1 MPCFKPIA
9 AVQPYPGAQPL
20 LFGPVATHGHL
31 RPLTGR
37 IDLPCNDCI
46 GCFRRTSLEWAC
58 RCVHEAQM
66 HRYNSYITLTYDD
79 NNLPAN
85 NSLHHPHFVRFMKDV
100 RHAIARNDENLLLER
115 DELSTERTSKRASR
129 IRDLTSSL
137 ATVGPDE
144 NQNRLPSLLALTRA
158 ILTPEIKFYMAGE
171 YGEKY
176 GRPHYHSLLFGVDF
190 RDKTY
195 HGKTKAGEKI
205 YRSYTLEKL
214 WPYGYSSI
222 GAVTFN
228 SAAYISRYIMKKR
241 RGDGNTENYEILDLE
256 TGEIYIK
263 KKEYNCMSR
272 AEGIG
277 KAWLEEFTPDVYHR
291 DRVITKQGRE
301 LRPPRY
307 YDKLYKKMDAAH
319 LQHLKH
325 ARELEALAQ
334 KAHHTPARL
343 AVQEEV
349 AKAKAR
355 FQTRNFE

>member
-9 AVQPYPGAQPL
+9 AVQPFPGAQPL
-20 LFGPVATHGHL
+20 LYGPVKTHGHL
-31 RPLTGR
+31 RPIHGR

-66 HRYNSYITLTYDD
+66 HRYNAYITLTYDD
-79 NNLPAN
+79 EHLPEN
-85 NSLHHPHFVRFMKDV
+85 NSLQHRDYVLFMKAL
-100 RHAIARNDENLLLER
+100 RNQIARHNQNLLLSPPPLR
-115 DELSTERTSKRASR
+115 GARAGGKSKLKTILSNYLQENINDASGAPQKAVAH
-129 IRDLTSSL
+129 L
-137 ATVGPDE
+137 
-144 NQNRLPSLLALTRA
+144 LPS
-158 ILTPEIKFYMAGE
+158 EIKFYMAGE
-171 YGEKY
+171 YGELY

-190 RDKTY
+190 ADKTY
-195 HGKTKAGEKI
+195 LGKTKAGEKI

-277 KAWLEEFTPDVYHR
+277 KAWLEEFKPDVYTR
-291 DRVITKQGRE
+291 DRVITKTGRE

-319 LQHLKH
+319 LEHLKH
-325 ARELEALAQ
+325 ARELEARAQ
-334 KAHHTPARL
+334 KEHHTPERL
-343 AVQEEV
+343 AVQETV
-349 AKAKAR
+349 AKAQAR